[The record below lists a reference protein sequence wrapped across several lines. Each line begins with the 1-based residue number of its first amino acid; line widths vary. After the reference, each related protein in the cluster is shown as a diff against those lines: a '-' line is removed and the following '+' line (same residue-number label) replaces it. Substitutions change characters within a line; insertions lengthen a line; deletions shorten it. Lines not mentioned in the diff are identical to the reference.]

1 MTEWDREADVVVV
14 GSGGGGMAGA
24 YTAAREGLEVV
35 LVEATDHFGGTT
47 AYSGGGGVWFPANP
61 VLQRAGADDTVEDA
75 LEYYRAV
82 VGDRTP
88 AALQETYVRGG
99 AGLVEYLESDERFE
113 FMAYPW
119 PDYFGAAPKARTDG
133 YRHIVPAPLPAAE
146 IGELRDVL
154 RGTLD
159 AERLGAALPDPLVG
173 GQSLI
178 GRFLTA
184 LADHPKASLWRNSPL
199 VELVVEGG
207 AVVGAV
213 VERTEGRETQR
224 LRLRARRGVLL
235 AAGGFERNDEMRLAH
250 GVPGAARD
258 TMGPAGN
265 VGGAHRAA
273 TAVGADVDLM
283 DQAWW
288 SPGLTHPDG
297 RSAFALG
304 FTGGIFVDAGG
315 RRFVNE
321 SAPYDRLAREV
332 VRQLPPGERTM
343 RFWMIYDDR
352 DGEVPPVQA
361 PNVSFSPTED
371 YRAAG
376 LWHTAGTL
384 AELADRI
391 GVPAGELEAT
401 VARFNAMVEMGED
414 RDFHRGREAYDRSFS
429 GGGSPL
435 VPIEKGPFHAAAFG
449 LSDLG
454 TKGGLRTDTA
464 ARVLDGSGEPMRGL
478 YAAGNT
484 MAAPSGEVYPGGGNP
499 IGTSMLF
506 AHLAVRDMAAAGGEG
521 RAGADTPAPEA
532 VRATVESYLAAIAS
546 ADGARIAALYTEDG
560 TMEDPAGSDPLVGR
574 GAIAGFFETMAGARV
589 ETELLHLRVAGREA
603 AFHFRVTAT
612 AEGRC
617 TTISPIDVMTLDDRC
632 RIVALRAFWSPDD
645 VAVR

>member
-1 MTEWDREADVVVV
+1 MAEWDREVDVVVV
-14 GSGGGGMAGA
+14 GSGGGGMTGA
-24 YTAAREGLEVV
+24 YTAAREGLEVF
-35 LVEATDHFGGTT
+35 LVEATDRFGGTT

-61 VLQRAGADDTVEDA
+61 VLQRAGVDDTVEDA

-88 AALQETYVRGG
+88 STLQETYVRGG
-99 AGLVEYLESDERFE
+99 AGLIEYLESDELFE
-113 FMAYPW
+113 FVAYPW

-133 YRHIVPAPLPAAE
+133 YRHIVPSPLPTAE

-154 RGTLD
+154 RETLD

-178 GRFLTA
+178 GRFLRA
-184 LADHPKASLWRNSPL
+184 LAGGPKTTLWRNSPL
-199 VELVVEGG
+199 VELVADGG
-207 AVVGAV
+207 EVVGAV
-213 VERTEGRETQR
+213 VERTEEGQTYR
-224 LRLRARRGVLL
+224 LRIRARRGVLL
-235 AAGGFERNDEMRLAH
+235 AAGGFERNDEMRTAY
-250 GVPGAARD
+250 GVPGVARD
-258 TMGPAGN
+258 TMGPDGN
-265 VGGAHRAA
+265 VGAAHRAA
-273 TAVGADVDLM
+273 MAVGADVDLM

-288 SPGLTHPDG
+288 SPGLTHPDA

-304 FTGGIFVDAGG
+304 FTGGIFVNAEG

-332 VRQLPPGERTM
+332 IRQLPPGERTL

-361 PNVSFSPTED
+361 PNVAFSPAEE

-384 AELADRI
+384 AELADEI
-391 GVPAGELEAT
+391 GVPAAELEAS
-401 VARFNAMVEMGED
+401 VARFNTMVEAGED
-414 RDFHRGREAYDRSFS
+414 GDFHRGREAYDRSFS
-429 GGGSPL
+429 GGRLPL

-454 TKGGLRTDTA
+454 TKGGLRTDVS
-464 ARVLDGSGEPMRGL
+464 ARVLGTDGEVIRGL

-506 AHLAVRDMAAAGGEG
+506 SHLAVLDMAG
-521 RAGADTPAPEA
+521 
-532 VRATVESYLAAIAS
+532 S
-546 ADGARIAALYTEDG
+546 AD
-560 TMEDPAGSDPLVGR
+560 
-574 GAIAGFFETMAGARV
+574 
-589 ETELLHLRVAGREA
+589 
-603 AFHFRVTAT
+603 AT
-612 AEGRC
+612 RTQA
-617 TTISPIDVMTLDDRC
+617 
-632 RIVALRAFWSPDD
+632 
-645 VAVR
+645 